1 MEMPEKF
8 YSVDQGHQ
16 KKIFDSESAKNMT
29 RINNKKG
36 EI

>member
-16 KKIFDSESAKNMT
+16 KKIFDSESANMT